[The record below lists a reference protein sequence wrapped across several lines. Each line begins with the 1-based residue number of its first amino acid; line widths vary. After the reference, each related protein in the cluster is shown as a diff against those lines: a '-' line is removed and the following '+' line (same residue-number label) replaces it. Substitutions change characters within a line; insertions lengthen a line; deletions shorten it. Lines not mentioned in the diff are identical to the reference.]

1 MAKIRYKIFEEVK
14 EYADGIGIW
23 RKEVVYGCV
32 VKRGWFGLWR
42 GITMDDYGEYTES
55 FSDYDLAEFKTP
67 SEALDKTI
75 DILFRKEEEQPTNKV
90 RLFKKGKIKI

>member
-1 MAKIRYKIFEEVK
+1 MATIRYKIYEQVSI
-14 EYADGIGIW
+14 YADENGLWHKGA
-23 RKEVVYGCV
+23 VYGCV

-42 GITMDDYGEYTES
+42 GITMDDDGEYTES

-75 DILFRKEEEQPTNKV
+75 DVLFRKEEEQPTNKV
-90 RLFKKGKIKI
+90 KLFKKGKIKI